1 MPKLE
6 DETLYGSRG
15 EAIANE
21 LTVGDNII
29 VPYKSGNGEQ
39 F

>member
-1 MPKLE
+1 MLRLE
-6 DETLYGSRG
+6 DETLIRG

-21 LTVGDNII
+21 LTIGDNII
-29 VPYKSGNGEQ
+29 VPYKSGNGKQ